1 MKKQSIFAK
10 SLMIAGIFTLGLAL
24 QAPAAEA
31 GHKNRRDHHEKRY
44 KHSQYSKHN
53 KHNKH
58 DQRSHRYKHSGHDRY
73 KKVERYQTRYSGPSY
88 SYRTDRRHNRF
99 VVPTYISASRAY
111 DYQSYFHSESYYRP
125 HGHIHQ
131 VYRFP
136 VYDGYGMDYRAVTY
150 CNGSHYRTGRFV
162 YDGPKFGFS
171 IQF

>member
-31 GHKNRRDHHEKRY
+31 GQKHRRDHHEKHQKY
-44 KHSQYSKHN
+44 KKYSNKHHKKHSRHAVVHQ
-53 KHNKH
+53 
-58 DQRSHRYKHSGHDRY
+58 
-73 KKVERYQTRYSGPSY
+73 PA
-88 SYRTDRRHNRF
+88 YRHHNRF
-99 VVPTYISASRAY
+99 VTPTYISAGRAY
-111 DYQSYFHSESYYRP
+111 DYQSYFHSENWYRP
-125 HGHIHQ
+125 HGHDHQ

-136 VYDGYGMDYRAVTY
+136 AYDSYGMDYRAVTY

-162 YDGPKFGFS
+162 YDGPKFGLS